1 MNTSALILM
10 ITVQVTVTLVTAYFF
25 WRVLNT
31 PMKKED
37 GDIMN

>member
-1 MNTSALILM
+1 M

-25 WRVLNT
+25 WRVLNI

-37 GDIMN
+37 GENIN